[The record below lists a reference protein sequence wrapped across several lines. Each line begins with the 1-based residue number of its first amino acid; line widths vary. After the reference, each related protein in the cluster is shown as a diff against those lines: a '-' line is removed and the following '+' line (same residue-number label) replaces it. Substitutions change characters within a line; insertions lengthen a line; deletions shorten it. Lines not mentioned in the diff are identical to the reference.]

1 MYRIVCRQLSGKE
14 AENILRQC
22 GLPTTGLVKEK
33 KDTLE
38 ERLDEAQKYA
48 IKKHLLGNDY
58 KELSKSRS
66 CGDLRF
72 KTDGGCTKE
81 TIKSLDKFAK
91 EISTLENVKKIY
103 SELVPEYLYS
113 IDIGY
118 KNLGLC
124 KITRDMDI
132 LKWER
137 VALLETSTFDSKILA
152 QKVEEFVGKYIEWG
166 DVGRTSFVVE
176 RQQFRFG
183 SSHSVLNSAIINGM
197 VEALIFSNILRLG
210 GNDIHSVLPTSS
222 IIGEFEANKRNE
234 PNAKKWEVIRRH
246 TKGITNPGTKSG
258 VYRKELLDFEGA
270 CDWMGKDLHSFGNKE
285 SFWRDKYLHEK
296 KKDDLADSFLQAI
309 AWLYWQ
315 NNKASILGR
324 IYEEHQFLEAIKSQI
339 VLG

>member
-38 ERLDEAQKYA
+38 EKLDEAQKYA

-137 VALLETSTFDSKILA
+137 VALLETIL
-152 QKVEEFVGKYIEWG
+152 
-166 DVGRTSFVVE
+166 VVK
-176 RQQFRFG
+176 
-183 SSHSVLNSAIINGM
+183 
-197 VEALIFSNILRLG
+197 
-210 GNDIHSVLPTSS
+210 S

-270 CDWMGKDLHSFGNKE
+270 CDWVGKDLHSFGNKE